1 MGQLQAETMSRPGSK
16 KCCHDINKLKF
27 NRNTKFFNLSSE
39 GWSALKSLKKRKY
52 TVIKAADKGGAVV
65 VWRADLYQKL
75 SDTSFY
81 VKIVKYLTLINQNIV
96 RNTIDDLI
104 AKQELPATAKNLTI
118 TTPRAPCIDFLP
130 KIHKPN
136 NPGRPIV
143 STCSCHTELISIYLA
158 YQRTSNHQATI
169 KGHVQRYVNEG
180 NNVLTPADFKDTILS
195 HDGVN
200 GVTVALVDTVI
211 DETVAMQGKWKGIST
226 LNSSSY
232 TNNGESVTVWR
243 AYNVGKGKTLQWS
256 KVPGENQYEIIL
268 DCTTAIYKLKIYM
281 VLCNVKIYI
290 RNFNIQ
296 CFSI

>member
-1 MGQLQAETMSRPGSK
+1 MGQLQAETISRPGSK

-226 LNSSSY
+226 LNSFSY
-232 TNNGESVTVWR
+232 TNNG
-243 AYNVGKGKTLQWS
+243 
-256 KVPGENQYEIIL
+256 KVSLCGELI
-268 DCTTAIYKLKIYM
+268 T
-281 VLCNVKIYI
+281 
-290 RNFNIQ
+290 
-296 CFSI
+296 